1 MWNQFLAKNRLVG
14 LRARSGD
21 STNEKND
28 CQQFRAATTRCR
40 SLARAQL
47 QHPDSTCERP
57 VRMCWKV
64 CNRAC
69 GGDGYTELR
78 EPALIPYGHVA
89 VPATRLCRNHCLSGH
104 AWPPLSGTLLCR
116 RLHVHVLVGDGSYR
130 RLHVEWIAIEHGQQC
145 IGHVVVPLSRSTSAS
160 LSLVAA
166 RIPSVRA
173 KRCAQLLCARD
184 CFP

>member
-1 MWNQFLAKNRLVG
+1 MIWSFDLG
-14 LRARSGD
+14 LSSCISPAALQCSNP
-21 STNEKND
+21 SSV
-28 CQQFRAATTRCR
+28 QQFRAATTRCR

-116 RLHVHVLVGDGSYR
+116 RLHVHVLVGDGSYTVDGSTLSGS
-130 RLHVEWIAIEHGQQC
+130 RLSMASSASRPCRCTIVKEHLFS
-145 IGHVVVPLSRSTSAS
+145 VSRRSTHSIRS
-160 LSLVAA
+160 G
-166 RIPSVRA
+166 
-173 KRCAQLLCARD
+173 QTLCAITV
-184 CFP
+184 CA